1 MYEGELFCGGEI
13 EDLGSDTLRRG
24 ADRRGARLARRDA
37 RTPYGLG
44 PKREW
49 KKVRSA
55 GKLWRYDK
63 KEFAVWKEAL

>member
-1 MYEGELFCGGEI
+1 MEASTTTTSLPQQLKTVPVFADLSD
-13 EDLGSDTLRRG
+13 EDLAWLADTC
-24 ADRRGARLARRDA
+24 
-37 RTPYGLG
+37 TPFGLG
-44 PKREW
+44 PKNEW